1 MNRNV
6 KSKGLMSRFSFA
18 MGNLGHAAFYGLLS
32 NYFIIFVTSGL
43 FSGLPNAIA
52 NKLIYLITTL
62 IVVVRVAEIAID
74 PLIGNVVDNTHTKWG
89 KFKPWILAG
98 TVISSLLM
106 IVLFTGIFG
115 LANSNWVLFSIL
127 FVIIFVTLDIFYSFS
142 DVSYWGMVPALSEDS
157 RERGVYTSLGNF
169 TGTIGWNG
177 LTIIVVPL
185 VTYFTFKATGKHE
198 EGPSGWLAF
207 AVIISLLT
215 IVCMFITA
223 IGTQEKDNLIRRAAN
238 KKKTSIKDVLLALA
252 HNDQILW
259 ASLGYFLFSLANV
272 ITNGVLFYFF
282 KFILD
287 KPESYSLVG
296 VVATIVSFCTSPLY
310 PILNKFIPRKWLFTI
325 GQVCMILSYIIFIFF
340 SNNLALLI
348 IAIALLNFSFAQLV
362 TVLTLTDAIE
372 YGQLKNGERNEAVTL
387 AVRPMIDKLTGAFSN
402 GLVSFIAVTCGMTGA
417 ATAAD
422 MTSAS
427 IHTFKSF
434 AFIIPLVLAIL
445 ALIVFDKKVTLT
457 EKKHAEIVNQLQEK
471 LSVDPTSTGKA
482 GTTEVD
488 APVTGQLKPL
498 SSLPDSFVPQHGEG
512 FAIKPSEGKIYAPFT
527 GTVRFTFTTKHVL
540 GMESDR
546 GLEALIHIGL
556 GTVNLRGEGFNS
568 YYTDGQKVEKG
579 QLLME
584 FDRDLIK
591 ERGYDDTVIILFTQP
606 QRLLHFED
614 VAPRETKSGEEIMQV
629 TVK

>member
-43 FSGLPNAIA
+43 FSGLPTAIA

-74 PLIGNVVDNTHTKWG
+74 PLIGNVVDNTHSKWG

-127 FVIIFVTLDIFYSFS
+127 FVIIFVTLDVFYSFS

-185 VTYFTFKATGKHE
+185 VTYFTFKATGKQE

-340 SNNLALLI
+340 SNNLAL
-348 IAIALLNFSFAQLV
+348 
-362 TVLTLTDAIE
+362 
-372 YGQLKNGERNEAVTL
+372 
-387 AVRPMIDKLTGAFSN
+387 
-402 GLVSFIAVTCGMTGA
+402 
-417 ATAAD
+417 
-422 MTSAS
+422 
-427 IHTFKSF
+427 
-434 AFIIPLVLAIL
+434 
-445 ALIVFDKKVTLT
+445 
-457 EKKHAEIVNQLQEK
+457 
-471 LSVDPTSTGKA
+471 
-482 GTTEVD
+482 
-488 APVTGQLKPL
+488 
-498 SSLPDSFVPQHGEG
+498 
-512 FAIKPSEGKIYAPFT
+512 
-527 GTVRFTFTTKHVL
+527 
-540 GMESDR
+540 
-546 GLEALIHIGL
+546 
-556 GTVNLRGEGFNS
+556 
-568 YYTDGQKVEKG
+568 
-579 QLLME
+579 
-584 FDRDLIK
+584 
-591 ERGYDDTVIILFTQP
+591 
-606 QRLLHFED
+606 
-614 VAPRETKSGEEIMQV
+614 
-629 TVK
+629 